1 MRRSGLFAAI
11 VGKEI
16 RGHFLSFRFQ
26 AVFVLLLVLL
36 PAAVLV
42 LSSDAARRQAEFS
55 ERRAAVERYLDSYA
69 HFNRLQGVIAPARP
83 PLPIQALVR
92 GLSDDV
98 QLESFDNDPLPVLFP
113 FLDLTFIVAV
123 LMSLAALIL
132 SYDAVCGEREDG
144 TLKLVL
150 ANAVPRSTVILAK
163 IAGGVATLL
172 IPFLVSL
179 ILSLILLLA
188 RPGLG
193 WAGPDWAAL
202 GLIAAGAIVYLT
214 LFHGLGL
221 WISARH
227 QAGGASIMTALFVW
241 VLAVL
246 VLPNLSPY
254 AASLLRPAP
263 SAIKVGRE
271 VRRLTDVD
279 RDALGNRLAGE
290 RRAAVLRESPILAGL
305 EKMSKLEIEAAIGRD
320 AAFAQAYDLWR
331 QAGQAGW
338 DEANRIQSAKAAAL
352 EDDLRL
358 KEEAQ
363 TRLAVALSTAS
374 PMAAFTY
381 YSADASGTGLKGQAH
396 FQELAS
402 AWWSLYREYSRRKIE
417 AIRRAEPT
425 RDAWNTPVDVS
436 DMPRFVFKPQTVA
449 ERWQA
454 VWVPFLVLAGLALAV
469 FAAAYASFLRAD
481 PR

>member
-1 MRRSGLFAAI
+1 MC
-11 VGKEI
+11 I
-16 RGHFLSFRFQ
+16 R
-26 AVFVLLLVLL
+26 
-36 PAAVLV
+36 
-42 LSSDAARRQAEFS
+42 
-55 ERRAAVERYLDSYA
+55 DS
-69 HFNRLQGVIAPARP
+69 
-83 PLPIQALVR
+83 
-92 GLSDDV
+92 
-98 QLESFDNDPLPVLFP
+98 
-113 FLDLTFIVAV
+113 
-123 LMSLAALIL
+123 
-132 SYDAVCGEREDG
+132 
-144 TLKLVL
+144 
-150 ANAVPRSTVILAK
+150 
-163 IAGGVATLL
+163 
-172 IPFLVSL
+172 
-179 ILSLILLLA
+179 LLA

-193 WAGPDWAAL
+193 WAGPDWTAL
-202 GLIAAGAIVYLT
+202 GLIAAGSIVYLT
-214 LFHGLGL
+214 LFYGLGL

-227 QAGGASIMTALFVW
+227 QASGSSIMTALFVW

-290 RRAAVLRESPILAGL
+290 KRAVVLRDNPVLAGL
-305 EKMSKLEIEAAIGRD
+305 EKMSKAEIEAALARD
-320 AAFAQAYDLWR
+320 AGFARAYGLWR
-331 QAGQAGW
+331 KAGQSGW
-338 DEANRIQSAKAAAL
+338 DEANRIQGAKAAAL
-352 EDDLRL
+352 EGDLRL

-363 TRLAVALSTAS
+363 TKLAVALSTAS

-402 AWWSLYREYSRRKIE
+402 AWWSQYRDYAGKKIE
-417 AIRRAEPT
+417 AIQRAEPT

-436 DMPRFVFKPQTVA
+436 DMPRFVFRPQTAA

-454 VWVPFLVLAGLALAV
+454 VWIPFLVLTGLALAV
-469 FAAAYASFLRAD
+469 FAAAYASFLRTD